1 MIYKDFIKTDSNF
14 QYSINLQYDIKN
26 FNKIESYIPTK
37 LSMDILK
44 GYLNSILYKND
55 ENASVLVGPY
65 GKGKSHLLLILSAIV
80 SMEEEYFDENINK
93 TYGEKLKILIEKI
106 KKVDKEC
113 GQLIEDFREKNK
125 CMLPVI
131 INSNYIDLKQAFLL
145 GIKEALDREGLSY
158 LIPENYFTEALDT
171 IDRWSKN
178 YKETYQKFKS
188 IIEEKYSYTIRKF
201 KKELGMYNED
211 VYKIFTDI
219 HPRVT
224 AGTKFNPLINGNIVK
239 LYESLNLSIANNT
252 KFKGMVVIFDEFS
265 KFLEAS
271 ASKNVADDM
280 KLLQEFAEMTFR
292 MEEIPIYLICVTHR
306 DIEEYTAKLSKE
318 QINSWRTVSGRFKH
332 KYFTSSSN
340 QNYELIGNAIHK
352 DEKKFEK
359 YISDL
364 SVKGALKK
372 HIDEVIGMGIFQE
385 NENVEN
391 IIGYKCFPLNP
402 ISIFV
407 LPRVSEK
414 VAQNERTLFTF
425 ISKNEKGSLNRF
437 IDETKEFKLLNVE
450 WIYDYFKDLFKKE
463 VFNESVHT
471 NWLSAEST
479 LAKCNNYNEKS
490 IIKTLAIVY
499 IVNELEMLPPNSIIL
514 RLGTGLNEK
523 EFKCSLEE
531 LLRRNLLF
539 KKSYNGHYYF
549 GNLNNIN
556 FNEKIKNKI
565 ENNVNKIDVLNVINS
580 IVKSEYI
587 LPREYNDAREIT
599 RFFKVEYITAIQF
612 KAIYDENLVVKESN
626 SDGIIYNL
634 IYFNED
640 EKKEVISHLDTLKS
654 KRILVCIPNETFKKE
669 YEIKEY
675 WAINDLILKDSDI
688 STEETSIK
696 ELEILKEDLFQNI
709 TNYFKSEFD
718 ITAGK
723 CKYFM
728 FKVINDKVKNISKR
742 IDLNKVLSELCNDY
756 YCYTPVIRSELI
768 NKNNLS
774 TPIKKVRDK
783 IIQFIFD
790 DMQEEDEFIGSSAE
804 ATIYRATIKNLGIT
818 RKLDIESMNQKDEY
832 IKFVIG
838 VIENFFTSCVKK
850 RKAFQILYDKLR
862 GEKFGL
868 RLGVIP
874 IYIALYMN
882 QCKDK
887 VILYYGNREVN
898 ISIENINNINN
909 YPEKYS
915 AFLEDGSAE
924 EKEYVRKL
932 LELFKR
938 DNQQKR
944 FAYNKNILVVEE
956 IQKWF
961 HCLSKYTQRHDY
973 MMNIQGEYCEI
984 DEDKERFRNKIIKPY
999 LNPRE
1004 ILFEDLPKNV
1014 IKSENLNTV
1023 YERISVIKD
1032 YYDCHLVK
1040 LKQALTHKLIEIFN
1054 TSYNGTLRSALKYWY
1069 QNLPKESKV
1078 RIYEPTTNMFLKI
1091 AKGIDKYEET
1101 LLINEI
1107 AKEVTGLFIE
1117 DWEDNVAKV
1126 FIERIYII
1134 KGEIEKE
1141 EVAADIDE
1149 NRRNYKIVSSENVE
1163 KQINIGKISDDGE
1176 MIYNE
1181 MLELIDNETGNMQ
1194 ANEKVAIL
1202 FKLLEKYM

>member
-1 MIYKDFIKTDSNF
+1 MSYKDFIKTDSNF

-44 GYLNSILYKND
+44 GYLRSILYKND

-65 GKGKSHLLLILSAIV
+65 GKGKSHLLLVLSAIL
-80 SMEEEYFDENINK
+80 SLEQEYFDENINK
-93 TYGEKLKILIEKI
+93 TYGEILRTLTEKI
-106 KKVDKEC
+106 KRVDNEC
-113 GQLIEDFREKNK
+113 GQLIEEFRAKNK
-125 CMLPVI
+125 RMIPVI

-145 GIKEALDREGLSY
+145 GIKEALDREELSY

-171 IDRWSKN
+171 INMWNKN
-178 YKETYQKFKS
+178 YKEAYQKFKY
-188 IIEEKYSYTIRKF
+188 IIKEKYSYSIRKF
-201 KKELGMYNED
+201 KKELEICNEE
-211 VYKIFTDI
+211 VYKIFTEI

-224 AGTKFNPLINGNIVK
+224 AGTKFNPLINGNVVK
-239 LYESLNLSIANNT
+239 LYESLNMSISNNT
-252 KFKGMVVIFDEFS
+252 KFEGMVVIFDEFS

-292 MEEIPIYLICVTHR
+292 MNEVPLYLICVTHR
-306 DIEEYTAKLSKE
+306 DIEEYTTKLPKD

-352 DEKKFEK
+352 DEEKFKE
-359 YISDL
+359 YIKNSNIR
-364 SVKGALKK
+364 GILKK
-372 HIDEVIGMGIFQE
+372 HIDEVMSMGIFQQ
-385 NENVEN
+385 NKNIEN

-402 ISIFV
+402 ISTFV

-437 IDETKEFKLLNVE
+437 IDETNEFKLLNVE
-450 WIYDYFKDLFKKE
+450 WIYDYFKDLLKKE
-463 VFNESVHT
+463 VFDENIHK
-471 NWLSAEST
+471 NWLSSEST
-479 LAKCNNYNEKS
+479 LVKCNNYNEKA
-490 IIKTLAIVY
+490 IVKTLAIVY
-499 IVNELEMLPPNSIIL
+499 IVNELEILPPNSIIL

-531 LLRRNLLF
+531 LLRRNIIF
-539 KKSYNGHYYF
+539 KKYYNGHYYF

-556 FNEKIKNKI
+556 FDKKIKNKI

-580 IVKSEYI
+580 IVKPEYI

-599 RFFKVEYITAIQF
+599 RFFKVVYITSTQF

-640 EKKEVISHLDTLKS
+640 EKKEVISHLDILKS

-669 YEIKEY
+669 YEVKRY
-675 WAINDLILKDSDI
+675 WAINELILKDLNI
-688 STEETSIK
+688 NKEETSIK
-696 ELEILKEDLFQNI
+696 ELEILKEDLLQNI
-709 TNYFKSEFD
+709 TNYLRSEFD
-718 ITAGK
+718 ITANK

-728 FKVINDKVKNISKR
+728 FKIINDKVKNISKR
-742 IDLNKVLSELCNDY
+742 IDFNKVLSELCDDY

-768 NKNNLS
+768 NKDNLS
-774 TPIKKVRDK
+774 TPIKKARDK
-783 IIQFIFD
+783 IIQFILD
-790 DMQEEDEFIGSSAE
+790 DMQEEDKFVGNSAE

-838 VIENFFTSCVKK
+838 MIESFFNSCMKEK
-850 RKAFQILYDKLR
+850 KAFQILYDKLR

-868 RLGVIP
+868 RLGVIS
-874 IYIALYMN
+874 IYIALYIN

-887 VILYYGNREVN
+887 VILYCGNKEVD

-909 YPEKYS
+909 YPEKYY
-915 AFLEDGSAE
+915 ALLEEGSIE
-924 EKEYVRKL
+924 EKEYIEKL

-944 FAYNKNILVVEE
+944 FAYNRNILVIEE

-961 HCLSKYTQRHDY
+961 YCLSKYTQRHDY
-973 MMNIQGEYCEI
+973 MMNIQGECCEI
-984 DEDKERFRNKIIKPY
+984 DEEKKRFRNKLIKPY

-1004 ILFEDLPKNV
+1004 ILFEDLPNNV
-1014 IKSENLNTV
+1014 IKSKNLSTV
-1023 YERISVIKD
+1023 YDEISVIKD
-1032 YYDCHLVK
+1032 YYDCHLEK
-1040 LKQALTHKLIEIFN
+1040 FKQALAYKLIEIFN
-1054 TSYNGTLRSALKYWY
+1054 ISYNGTLKSALKYWY
-1069 QNLPKESKV
+1069 KNLSKENKV
-1078 RIYEPTTNMFLKI
+1078 RIYEPSTNMFLRIVKEI
-1091 AKGIDKYEET
+1091 NKYEET

-1134 KGEIEKE
+1134 KDEIEKE
-1141 EVAADIDE
+1141 EIAVDIDE
-1149 NRRNYKIVSSENVE
+1149 NQKNYKIVSSENTE
-1163 KQINIGKISDDGE
+1163 KQINIVKISDDGE

-1181 MLELIDNETGNMQ
+1181 LLELIENETGNMK